1 LRTGSRNSAT
11 GSSQQTDHQDTFGD
25 AMTDLRKTRST
36 SAVRAMVTVVSR
48 VTATGMGTSASGASS
63 TAAIGG

>member
-1 LRTGSRNSAT
+1 VLRTGSRNSAA
-11 GSSQQTDHQDTFGD
+11 GSSQQTAHHDPFG
-25 AMTDLRKTRST
+25 TDRRKTRST

-48 VTATGMGTSASGASS
+48 MTATGIGTSASGASS

>member
-1 LRTGSRNSAT
+1 
-11 GSSQQTDHQDTFGD
+11 
-25 AMTDLRKTRST
+25 MTDLRKTRST
-36 SAVRAMVTVVSR
+36 SAVRVMVTVVSR

>member
-1 LRTGSRNSAT
+1 MGRGGGEMGEAAASARD
-11 GSSQQTDHQDTFGD
+11 GVGV